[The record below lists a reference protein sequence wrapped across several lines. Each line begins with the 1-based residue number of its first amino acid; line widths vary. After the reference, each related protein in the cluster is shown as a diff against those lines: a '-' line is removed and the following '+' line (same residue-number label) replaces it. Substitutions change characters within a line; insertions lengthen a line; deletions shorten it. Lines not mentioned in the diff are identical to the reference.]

1 MNFFIIYF
9 WFTKSLRGVF
19 FSQKKKKVV
28 SLGISSM
35 AIIKKL
41 KLSKI
46 KLKKMNILISKKEK
60 HAKHEVFKDAKE

>member
-19 FSQKKKKVV
+19 FSQKKKVV

-41 KLSKI
+41 KLRKI

-60 HAKHEVFKDAKE
+60 HANT

>member
-19 FSQKKKKVV
+19 FSQKKKVV

-46 KLKKMNILISKKEK
+46 KLKK
-60 HAKHEVFKDAKE
+60 